1 MRSLYM
7 CLAWQNLQKHRRTY
21 VPYMCTGI
29 LTAAVYYILHSL
41 ANNPD
46 VGETTSIMLNL
57 GVSIVMVFSVIF
69 LFYTNSFLMKQRK
82 KEFGLYNVLGMNKG
96 HIARVIGL
104 ETLVMAL
111 AILAGG
117 VGAGMLLDRLIYLL
131 VAKLVGFTASISF
144 YISVGSI
151 VQTLILFG
159 VISFLIYLSNVIRVW
174 RAKPIELLQGGN
186 AGEREP
192 KTKILMTILG
202 VACLGGGYALSI
214 ISAQEVGLAILSFFV
229 AVLLVIFG
237 TYLLFTAGSIAVLK
251 ILRRNKR
258 YYYKTQHFI
267 SVSGMLYRM
276 KQNAVGL
283 ANICI
288 LSTMVLV
295 TISST
300 CSLWFGAGEMIRNRY
315 PADIMAYVRGDELTR
330 AFDAFLETQVQAEP
344 QATYQRYVYSAFTA
358 EYEPGDGL
366 TIDEGTEEALRA
378 LTDMNRMLKTV
389 VMPLDQYNTITG
401 QSVQLAENEAMAFLN
416 SSGAFSG
423 DTMELF
429 GKTYVAVTPPETF
442 PVRGVVSAN
451 IVEASVLVIPDYQ
464 AFLDRIGLDRQ
475 MENSRTA
482 YCIDLGDMTDAE
494 QSAYFAQLF
503 EQGWMDIAADETPSG
518 VWSMECRVDNVRD
531 VYSMYGSFLFM
542 GISLGLLFTMAAVLI
557 IYYKQISEG
566 LEDKTRFS
574 IMRKVGLS
582 PNEAKRSIHSQI
594 LTVFFL
600 PLITA
605 GVHIVFAFPII
616 NCILRAMMLQ
626 QVTTFIV
633 CTAVT
638 FVVFAVFYAIVYACT
653 AKVYYR
659 IVSERNESVR
669 HPSR

>member
-1 MRSLYM
+1 MNSLYM
-7 CLAWQNLQKHRRTY
+7 RLAGQNIKKHRRSY
-21 VPYMCTGI
+21 VPYMLTGI

-46 VGETTSIMLNL
+46 VGETASVMLNL

-104 ETLVMAL
+104 ETLIAAL
-111 AILAGG
+111 VILAGG
-117 VGAGMLLDRLIYLL
+117 IGAGMLLDRLIYLL
-131 VAKLVGFTASISF
+131 VANLIGFEVSLGF
-144 YISVGSI
+144 YISTGSI
-151 VQTLILFG
+151 VQTLLLFG
-159 VISFLIYLSNVIRVW
+159 VISFLIYLSNIFRVW

-186 AGEREP
+186 IGEREP
-192 KTKILMTILG
+192 KTKVFMAILG
-202 VACLGGGYALSI
+202 AACLGSGYALSI
-214 ISAQEVGLAILSFFV
+214 LSSQEAGLAILSFFV

-251 ILRRNKR
+251 LLRRNKN

-300 CSLWFGAGEMIRNRY
+300 CSLWFGAGGMIHSRY
-315 PADIMAYVRGDELTR
+315 PHDVMAYVYGDELTE
-330 AFDAFLETQVQAEP
+330 AFDAYFEEEMAAHPDFTW
-344 QATYQRYVYSAFTA
+344 QRYVYSAFTA
-358 EYEPGDGL
+358 VYEPESSLVISEETDNATNGL
-366 TIDEGTEEALRA
+366 
-378 LTDMNRMLKTV
+378 MMSSYLKTV
-389 VMPLDQYNTITG
+389 VMPLSQYNAITG
-401 QSVQLAENEAMAFLN
+401 QSAELADNEAMAFLN
-416 SSGAFSG
+416 SGEAFG
-423 DTMELF
+423 GGTLELF
-429 GKTYVAVTPPETF
+429 GKAYTPVKPPETF
-442 PVRGVVSAN
+442 PICGQVSAN
-451 IVEASVLVIPDYQ
+451 IAEASVLVIPDYE
-464 AFLDRIGLDRQ
+464 AFLARIDLTQRL
-475 MENSRTA
+475 ENSRTA
-482 YCIDLGDMTDAE
+482 YCADLGDMTDAE
-494 QSAYFAQLF
+494 QSAYFADMY
-503 EQGWMDIAADETPSG
+503 EAGWDSVFTDEDFTG
-518 VWSMECRVDNVRD
+518 GWSMECRVDNERD
-531 VYSMYGSFLFM
+531 VYAMYGSFLFM
-542 GISLGLLFTMAAVLI
+542 GIALGLLFTMAAVLI

-566 LEDKTRFS
+566 LDDKTRFS

-582 PNEAKRSIHSQI
+582 QSEAKRSIHSQI

-605 GVHIVFAFPII
+605 GIHIVFAFPII

-626 QVTTFIV
+626 QVTTFVV

-638 FVVFAVFYAIVYACT
+638 FAVFAVFYAIVYALT

-659 IVSERNESVR
+659 IVSEN
-669 HPSR
+669 

>member
-1 MRSLYM
+1 MNSLYM
-7 CLAWQNLQKHRRTY
+7 RLAGQNIKKHRRSY
-21 VPYMCTGI
+21 VPYMLTGV

-46 VGETTSIMLNL
+46 VGEVTNAMLNL
-57 GVSIVMVFSVIF
+57 GVSIVMIFSVIF

-104 ETLVMAL
+104 ETLITAL
-111 AILAGG
+111 VVLAGG
-117 VGAGMLLDRLIYLL
+117 IGIGMLLDRLIYLL
-131 VAKLVGFTASISF
+131 VAKLIGFEISLSF
-144 YISVGSI
+144 YISTGSI
-151 VQTLILFG
+151 VQTLILFAA
-159 VISFLIYLSNVIRVW
+159 VSLLICLSNIFRVW

-186 AGEREP
+186 IGEREP
-192 KTKILMTILG
+192 KTKVFMAILG
-202 VACLGGGYALSI
+202 AACLGSGYALSI
-214 ISAQEVGLAILSFFV
+214 LSSQEAGLAILSFFV

-251 ILRRNKR
+251 LLRRNKN

-300 CSLWFGAGEMIRNRY
+300 CSLWFGSNQMIRNRY
-315 PADIMAYVRGDELTR
+315 PSDIIGYVRGDEVTE
-330 AFDAFLETQVQAEP
+330 AFDEFFRAEMDKHPEFTWQSYVYTAFTTEYDPNGSFRIEADTGSALNSLTGLSNYLETA
-344 QATYQRYVYSAFTA
+344 
-358 EYEPGDGL
+358 
-366 TIDEGTEEALRA
+366 
-378 LTDMNRMLKTV
+378 
-389 VMPLDQYNTITG
+389 VMPLSQYNAITG
-401 QSVQLAENEAMAFLN
+401 QSVELGENEAMAFLKDG
-416 SSGAFSG
+416 SAFGGSAI
-423 DTMELF
+423 ELYV
-429 GKTYVAVTPPETF
+429 KTYTPVEPPETF
-442 PVRGVVSAN
+442 PIRGRVSAN
-451 IVEASVLVIPDYQ
+451 ILDAAVLVVPDYE
-464 AFLDRIGLDRQ
+464 AMLSRIGEE
-475 MENSRTA
+475 ENLSASYTV
-482 YCIDLGDMTDAE
+482 YCADLGDLSDDE
-494 QSAYFAQLF
+494 QSAYFAEMFNKGWDDLVF
-503 EQGWMDIAADETPSG
+503 EEEISGGWSL
-518 VWSMECRVDNVRD
+518 ECRVDNERD
-531 VYSMYGSFLFM
+531 AYAMYGTFLFM

-566 LEDKTRFS
+566 LDDKTRFS

-582 PNEAKRSIHSQI
+582 QSEAKRSIHSQI

-605 GVHIVFAFPII
+605 GIHIVFAFPII

-626 QVTTFIV
+626 QVTTFVV

-638 FVVFAVFYAIVYACT
+638 FAVFAVFYAIVYALT

-659 IVSERNESVR
+659 IVSEN
-669 HPSR
+669 